1 HHRTPRHHHHALR
14 PATARGT
21 DGARAAHHHT
31 FGLLHRH
38 GRGTAPHPTPGLPV
52 RDHPRTRTRN
62 LTPHR
67 RVRRDRPTTLRTRQH
82 PRTGALHALPH
93 GTAHRPGAKPCAQ
106 IPRLRPGDRPLR
118 GGGRRSLGDRID
130 DEPRGGRERAQGGR
144 GRGHP

>member
-1 HHRTPRHHHHALR
+1 RQSPVRSADRTLARRPPKRSSSGTTRSRRSLPRQPAPPRHHRTPRHHHHALR

-82 PRTGALHALPH
+82 PRTGALHALP
-93 GTAHRPGAKPCAQ
+93 
-106 IPRLRPGDRPLR
+106 
-118 GGGRRSLGDRID
+118 
-130 DEPRGGRERAQGGR
+130 
-144 GRGHP
+144 